1 MKSLIGS
8 IIAIVT
14 LFILILL
21 ALGSQFGDL
30 EITVWIVALA
40 ASLFFVVRHHR
51 RNKNKERSGNAPV

>member
-8 IIAIVT
+8 IIAIST

-21 ALGSQFGDL
+21 TLGSQFGEF
-30 EITVWIVALA
+30 EITVWIAALT